1 VAIAPVGCTAGGAAW
16 LIDRRKLALLE
27 AVGRR
32 PDSKDPVLLQET
44 AARLV
49 SELFFKPLLAELRG
63 VTAGAPFV
71 GGGQAEAVFGS
82 QLDEQLSD
90 SAARSGRN
98 GLVQQIVARLAG
110 AQTNNAASV
119 GYQGQPAVY
128 AWAQGGT

>member
-1 VAIAPVGCTAGGAAW
+1 VGITPVGGRASGATR

-32 PDSKDPVLLQET
+32 PDARDPVLLQET

-63 VTAGAPFV
+63 ATAGAPFV

-82 QLDEQLSD
+82 QLDEQLAD
-90 SAARSGRN
+90 SAARSGCN
-98 GLVQQIVARLAG
+98 GLVEQIVGRLAG
-110 AQTNNAASV
+110 AQTRGAAIA
-119 GYQGQPAVY
+119 GYQEQQAVY
-128 AWAQGGT
+128 A